1 MTPQSSDMQVRLHTF
16 GTIVCLAVLL
26 LCASFCTVFA
36 AVVQPSRSL
45 YVGAGFSGGDGL
57 SADRPLGSIN
67 AALQKARKGDVIVVA
82 PGVYRESI
90 RVSTAGLTI
99 LGSAPGK
106 DALQVVIA
114 APAGKSGYV
123 LADSADTI
131 WRGIAFRIVDS

>member
-16 GTIVCLAVLL
+16 GTIACLVVLL
-26 LCASFCTVFA
+26 LCASSCRVFA

-45 YVGAGFSGGDGL
+45 YVGAGFSGDGL

-82 PGVYRESI
+82 PGEYRESI

-99 LGSAPGK
+99 LGSAPDQG
-106 DALQVVIA
+106 
-114 APAGKSGYV
+114 AP
-123 LADSADTI
+123 
-131 WRGIAFRIVDS
+131 